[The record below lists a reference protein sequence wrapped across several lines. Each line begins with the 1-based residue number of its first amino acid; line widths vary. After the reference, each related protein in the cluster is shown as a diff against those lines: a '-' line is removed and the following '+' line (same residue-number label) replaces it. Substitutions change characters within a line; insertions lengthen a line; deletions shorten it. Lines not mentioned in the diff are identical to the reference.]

1 MEKEH
6 KNQMEF
12 WLFLQNS
19 SKRFFAL
26 PHNRLLI
33 QPTRHKPLKKQRK
46 QKKNEKTE
54 EEREERKGAREK
66 QTKKEKEW
74 KKGALSNQRIIS
86 SHLRLQ
92 QKLHQLSCSSPPSLN
107 FNYSPL

>member
-1 MEKEH
+1 MK
-6 KNQMEF
+6 KNRG
-12 WLFLQNS
+12 N
-19 SKRFFAL
+19 KKK
-26 PHNRLLI
+26 
-33 QPTRHKPLKKQRK
+33 TRKQRK
-46 QKKNEKTE
+46 K
-54 EEREERKGAREK
+54 ERRGREPERRTTREK

-74 KKGALSNQRIIS
+74 KKGALSNQCIIS